1 MKKYSFQS
9 SFIVFKKYDNIK
21 MDYKNKDLYEELNA
35 TEIKQLSFIQ
45 KKKKIKKEFGDLNTA
60 EINSLVK
67 KIMLVENEW

>member
-21 MDYKNKDLYEELNA
+21 MDYKNKDLYEELNP

>member
-35 TEIKQLSFIQ
+35 TEIKQLSFIL
-45 KKKKIKKEFGDLNTA
+45 KKKKIKKEFDDLNTA
-60 EINSLVK
+60 EINSLVN
-67 KIMLVENEW
+67 IMMRVENEW

>member
-21 MDYKNKDLYEELNA
+21 MDCKNKDLYEELNP

-45 KKKKIKKEFGDLNTA
+45 KKKKIKKEFDDLNTA

>member
-1 MKKYSFQS
+1 MIILKW
-9 SFIVFKKYDNIK
+9 IVKTKI
-21 MDYKNKDLYEELNA
+21 LYEELNP

-45 KKKKIKKEFGDLNTA
+45 KKKKIKKEFDDLNTA